1 MLGAATPRH
10 TRLIHGLRL
19 HSALQPVISLAHG
32 KPVGHEAL
40 LRAVDSAGTRLSPQ
54 EALYALE
61 ARLGA
66 ASVEAE
72 CRDLHVGSFLSQ
84 QLGGWLLLNVSPH
97 VVAEPRSVATAYGNF
112 LAETSLPA
120 HRIVVEIIE
129 TSAYDEGRLA
139 EAVACFRD
147 LGCLVAIDDFGAG
160 HSNFERIWRI
170 RPDIVK
176 LDRSMVEQASQTPL
190 VRRILPG
197 LVSLLHEAECLV
209 VLEGIET
216 EEQALV
222 AMESDADFVQGY
234 YFAEPSVR
242 PHDFVALRNR
252 LDALG
257 QKFRTMVAH
266 KTDQDRGSI
275 AEYSMAFLECADT
288 LDRGKPLAVAC
299 ADFLAMR
306 GVERAYLL
314 DRDGVQIG
322 TNVEARRLP
331 NGDRRF
337 DPCADATG
345 ANWFRRPYF
354 RRAIRSPHTVQVS
367 RPYLS
372 IRDAKTCVTLS
383 IAIVEGD
390 CCRVL
395 CADLDL
401 ASAAA
406 LSDDLTL
413 RDTGHS
419 RWTPRVA

>member
-1 MLGAATPRH
+1 
-10 TRLIHGLRL
+10 
-19 HSALQPVISLAHG
+19 
-32 KPVGHEAL
+32 
-40 LRAVDSAGTRLSPQ
+40 
-54 EALYALE
+54 
-61 ARLGA
+61 
-66 ASVEAE
+66 
-72 CRDLHVGSFLSQ
+72 
-84 QLGGWLLLNVSPH
+84 
-97 VVAEPRSVATAYGNF
+97 VVAEPRSVAAAYGSF
-112 LAETSLPA
+112 LAEATLPA
-120 HRIVVEIIE
+120 HRIVVEILE
-129 TSAYDEGRLA
+129 TSAYDECRLA

-176 LDRSMVEQASQTPL
+176 LDRSMVEQASEDPL

-234 YFAEPSVR
+234 YFAEPSVK
-242 PHDFVALRNR
+242 PHDFSLLRAR

-257 QKFRTMVAH
+257 EKFRGMVAQ

-275 AEYSMAFLECADT
+275 DAYSSAFL
-288 LDRGKPLAVAC
+288 AC
-299 ADFLAMR
+299 AETLRKGKSLGHACAEFLGMR

-314 DRDGVQIG
+314 DQDGVQIG
-322 TNVEARRLP
+322 TNVESGRLQQA
-331 NGDRRF
+331 GDRRF
-337 DPCADATG
+337 DPCADGTG

-354 RRAIRSPHTVQVS
+354 RRAIRAPHTVQVS

-383 IAIVEGD
+383 IAVVDGVS
-390 CCRVL
+390 CRVL

-401 ASAAA
+401 AAAAA
-406 LSDDLTL
+406 LSDDLVL
-413 RDTGHS
+413 RESGHA
-419 RWTPRVA
+419 RCAPRVA

>member
-1 MLGAATPRH
+1 M
-10 TRLIHGLRL
+10 RLIQGLRL
-19 HSALQPVISLAHG
+19 HTALQPVISLAHG

-40 LRAVDSAGTRLSPQ
+40 LRAVDGAGV
-54 EALYALE
+54 ALPPRQALGVLE
-61 ARLGA
+61 ERLGA

-72 CRDLHVGSFLSQ
+72 CRDLHVGTFSSM
-84 QLGGWLLLNVSPH
+84 QLPGWLFLNVSPH
-97 VVAEPRSVATAYGNF
+97 VVAEPRSVAAAYASF
-112 LAETSLPA
+112 LAEASLPA
-120 HRIVVEIIE
+120 HRIVVEILE
-129 TSAYDEGRLA
+129 TSAYDECRLA

-176 LDRSMVEQASQTPL
+176 LDRSMVEQASENPL

-234 YFAEPSVR
+234 YFAEPSVKS
-242 PHDFVALRNR
+242 PDFSLLRAR

-257 QKFRTMVAH
+257 EKFRGMVAQ

-275 AEYSMAFLECADT
+275 DAYSSAFL
-288 LDRGKPLAVAC
+288 AC
-299 ADFLAMR
+299 AETLRKGKSLGNACAEFLQMR

-314 DRDGVQIG
+314 DQDGVQIG
-322 TNVEARRLP
+322 INVESGHLQQTA
-331 NGDRRF
+331 DRRF
-337 DPCADATG
+337 DPCADGTG

-354 RRAIRSPHTVQVS
+354 RRAIRAPHTVQVS

-383 IAIVEGD
+383 IAVVD
-390 CCRVL
+390 DASCRVL

-401 ASAAA
+401 AAAAA
-406 LSDDLTL
+406 LSDDLVL
-413 RDTGHS
+413 RDSGHA
-419 RWTPRVA
+419 RCAPRVA